1 MFIIGIVF
9 LIVWFESTR
18 AIWWLFTSVFLMVSP
33 VIFGGCWFSQFKVI
47 PQQPLLDLENDEEI

>member
-9 LIVWFESTR
+9 LIVWFESMR
-18 AIWWLFTSVFLMVSP
+18 ANWMLFTSVFFMVCP

-47 PQQPLLDLENDEEI
+47 PQKPLLDIENYEEF